1 MSESVN
7 AFRDGK
13 NAGWRTHNL
22 CLLNKKNVANAESEE
37 AIREFKYF
45 KRNKDLEQLL
55 WGMGKEKK

>member
-1 MSESVN
+1 ME
-7 AFRDGK
+7 RMQDGGLIIY
-13 NAGWRTHNL
+13 A
-22 CLLNKKNVANAESEE
+22 CSIKKNVANAESEE

>member
-13 NAGWRTHNL
+13 NAEWRTHNL

-45 KRNKDLEQLL
+45 KRNKDLE
-55 WGMGKEKK
+55 